1 MLTRIITGIIAF
13 ILFVGIL
20 LLGEIPFTVGMGII
34 IMFMLYEAYGAVT
47 KNCALKAS
55 GYITGVI
62 ILTSAIFSKV
72 GFGVAVSIIVA
83 ILFLVILHGKADFKE
98 VFATHFMTMYVTLMM
113 SYIPR
118 LYSEMGIAVMAVIF
132 IIAWGSDTSAYFC
145 GTFLGKHKLIPKVSP
160 KKTVEGAIGGVVITA
175 LLCVLYAFIMNKC
188 GKPLMGIIPDAG
200 VYLRFAFIGFIA
212 AVLSQVGDL
221 AASAIKRDA
230 EIKDY
235 GWILP
240 GHGGFMDRFDSVMFI
255 APVVY
260 YLFISIAG
268 TM

>member
-83 ILFLVILHGKADFKE
+83 MLFLVILHGKADFKE

-132 IIAWGSDTSAYFC
+132 IIAYILYAEVLRENTYLSRTIEVQENQKVIDTGLYGIVRHPMYSVTLLLFLSMPLVLGSVYSFII
-145 GTFLGKHKLIPKVSP
+145 FLVYPFIIAKRIKHEEEFLEKELNGYREYKQKVKYRLIP
-160 KKTVEGAIGGVVITA
+160 
-175 LLCVLYAFIMNKC
+175 FI
-188 GKPLMGIIPDAG
+188 
-200 VYLRFAFIGFIA
+200 
-212 AVLSQVGDL
+212 
-221 AASAIKRDA
+221 
-230 EIKDY
+230 
-235 GWILP
+235 W
-240 GHGGFMDRFDSVMFI
+240 
-255 APVVY
+255 
-260 YLFISIAG
+260 
-268 TM
+268 